1 MKMVE
6 FFLNYQNKDLKTIQE
21 ENFEE
26 NCHKI
31 QLMSNFQFFLKFK
44 EENIVNILK
53 NIVVNSAIMYDLKEK
68 NLIFPLFQII
78 GQLDYPEENVDIK
91 REYGFIC

>member
-1 MKMVE
+1 LMKMVE

-31 QLMSNFQFFLKFK
+31 QLMSNFQFFLKIQRGKHCEYFK
-44 EENIVNILK
+44 K
-53 NIVVNSAIMYDLKEK
+53 HCC
-68 NLIFPLFQII
+68 
-78 GQLDYPEENVDIK
+78 QLCHHV
-91 REYGFIC
+91 